1 MEDNLQYKF
10 FCEKFERKKT
20 TDDCYT
26 PQKTFD
32 CIAEHVGKYYCA
44 NLNDFNIIRPF
55 YPDKDFRDFEYKEND
70 IVIDNPPF
78 SILSKIIDF
87 YKQKNVKFFLFCPHL
102 TSSQYIKK
110 DVSVIIADCDIVYE
124 NKAAINT
131 DFVTNIIPT
140 QIVLDGIIRAK
151 IKKLQMT
158 GKRKFRKRAFP
169 ANIQSSA
176 LLGKFIKDWTLT
188 KIPKENYTPIK
199 EYRNTSIFGSG
210 VIISDSTLEL
220 LKTRYPIIDTEEK
233 TEVLK
238 TQISLLNDM
247 ERDIEVI
254 TEECYEVS
262 EVKSPEQL
270 ELF

>member
-1 MEDNLQYKF
+1 MRFNSYDARMGELERRKF
-10 FCEKFERKKT
+10 
-20 TDDCYT
+20 
-26 PQKTFD
+26 
-32 CIAEHVGKYYCA
+32 GKAYS
-44 NLNDFNIIRPF
+44 R
-55 YPDKDFRDFEYKEND
+55 
-70 IVIDNPPF
+70 
-78 SILSKIIDF
+78 S
-87 YKQKNVKFFLFCPHL
+87 
-102 TSSQYIKK
+102 
-110 DVSVIIADCDIVYE
+110 
-124 NKAAINT
+124 
-131 DFVTNIIPT
+131 IPT

-151 IKKLQMT
+151 IKELQ
-158 GKRKFRKRAFP
+158 KSRKRNSTKRAYP

-210 VIISDSTLEL
+210 VIVSDSTLEL

-233 TEVLK
+233 TEALK

-254 TEECYEVS
+254 TEDNFKFS
-262 EVKSPEQL
+262 EDKSPFQL